1 MVTISKH
8 RSVIALAEQSHSS
21 ASYACRRLGEQLL
34 DVNQTVFT
42 QDIAPV
48 LHAETFQGTFTHGQ
62 MFWVGSGGKECRA
75 VDESGHA
82 NIVPCAAELPVLCSQ
97 SSGDSA
103 IPSSNNLINVT
114 SKGTTFTG

>member
-1 MVTISKH
+1 MLV
-8 RSVIALAEQSHSS
+8 LAEQSQSLAS
-21 ASYACRRLGEQLL
+21 AACHQLGEKLL
-34 DVNQTVFT
+34 DVNQTVFS

-48 LHAETFQGTFTHGQ
+48 LHAETFQGTFIPGQ
-62 MFWVGSGGKECRA
+62 MFWVGSGGNECLA